1 MLISQAIFP
10 LLNLLPSYKTIS
22 FKKKKDS
29 SIIFAL
35 LVSQISRL
43 GGGRKL
49 QQILTTSQVP
59 PCVSLHGFLIPILG
73 VVQSANALPS
83 IKL

>member
-10 LLNLLPSYKTIS
+10 LLNLLLSYKTIS
-22 FKKKKDS
+22 LKKDS

-35 LVSQISRL
+35 LVSQISKL
-43 GGGRKL
+43 GRGRKL
-49 QQILTTSQVP
+49 RQILTTSQAP
-59 PCVSLHGFLIPILG
+59 PCMSLRGFLIPILG
-73 VVQSANALPS
+73 VVQSVNALPS